1 MTPSADDREPRLP
14 DRLQRD
20 LQRLL
25 GAELPI
31 PERIDAAL
39 AAAARQQP
47 ARRRQRPWLLA
58 GTTTLVAAA
67 GLLLMLCWDRQP
79 HATAP
84 ANPPLAREDFDGD
97 GKVLVLD
104 AYRLALALRR
114 GERIPV
120 RFDCDGDGRV
130 DARDVEQM
138 AAAAVRLRG

>member
-1 MTPSADDREPRLP
+1 MNPSADDREPRLP

-39 AAAARQQP
+39 AAAARRRP
-47 ARRRQRPWLLA
+47 ARRWPRPFLLA
-58 GTTTLVAAA
+58 GAATVAAAA
-67 GLLLMLCWDRQP
+67 GLLLLPCWDRQP
-79 HATAP
+79 AATAP
-84 ANPPLAREDFDGD
+84 ANPGLAREDFDGD
-97 GKVLVLD
+97 GELLVLD

-114 GERIPV
+114 GEPIPV

-130 DARDVEQM
+130 DTRDVELM